1 MDAAFLLSKPVL
13 FRTNEYLSSPTFH
26 SPLSTLHSPLSTLHS
41 PQKKRDCLFDNLYIF
56 VTPSGFKP
64 ETF

>member
-13 FRTNEYLSSPTFH
+13 FRTNEYLSSPTF
-26 SPLSTLHSPLSTLHS
+26 HSPLSTLHS

>member
-26 SPLSTLHSPLSTLHS
+26 SPLSSPSFHSPLSTLH
-41 PQKKRDCLFDNLYIF
+41 KKKEIACLTI
-56 VTPSGFKP
+56 S
-64 ETF
+64 TFL